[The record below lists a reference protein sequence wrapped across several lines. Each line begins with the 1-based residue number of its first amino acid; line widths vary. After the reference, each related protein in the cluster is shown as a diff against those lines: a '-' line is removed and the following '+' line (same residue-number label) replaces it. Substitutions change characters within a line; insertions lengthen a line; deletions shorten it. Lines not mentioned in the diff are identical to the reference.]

1 MPTAQES
8 ADTTALPRELNEF
21 LVELS
26 TALHKY
32 SMYPDGHPLLETAS
46 QGIARRLKPILA
58 ERPTFSI
65 GIARDHLLIDG
76 MSSDLGSAVLRELAV
91 KFYRREIGGLRILEG
106 VEDGELAEV
115 LKQVGRDAS
124 KSGPAGKTKEK
135 AKDKG
140 KAKPDE
146 GDDPNAEPAP
156 VAEQNRDW
164 PHIRLLPLS
173 YDQLEMQDGAAA
185 PDDAERGT
193 WANQLWQRLA
203 RSAVGTEM
211 GGAITVPEMPNDPLA
226 LAAAIERRDNDPDFD
241 KGILGMFG
249 NFMQEIRTKGGT
261 AAKALQVRVSNLVGA
276 MTPETLQRILK
287 VNTDWAQKKQL
298 MLNASH
304 TLAADTVLDLAKAV
318 ATASQHTMS
327 EALLLLLA
335 KLAKHAGQGTAARK
349 QKADAALRDNVRQL
363 INDWDH
369 AAELPEE
376 NYWETLEK
384 LIAEP
389 SKEAAASTMYDVPP
403 EHVVQLSLE
412 TEVFGTTTKYAV
424 AEMVKRGQIA
434 PLLALVDG
442 TPEDNK
448 VVWTLRRHLD
458 NTGTI
463 RRLLRDK
470 PIDFEVLFRLVS
482 RVGHPAAG
490 ALLDALEGEDER
502 GARWKL
508 FEMLAQLG
516 PEVGDAVVA
525 RLPKAPW
532 TMQRNLLLLMGRLPQ
547 WPKDFTPL
555 PYAHNP
561 DARVRREAYALLL
574 NDAKTRDK
582 AIVDAVGDADERIV
596 RAGLNAAVERGCPR
610 DALPV
615 LAHRLTERSL
625 EGMLGVLAVK
635 VLSPVRLSAVLDCL
649 VAATLAPKKRFRFRR
664 RLAPKTPVTVAALG
678 VLATV
683 WKQEPAAQKVLAIA
697 ARDDDPEIQ
706 AALRGAKSA

>member
-1 MPTAQES
+1 MTTAQES

-76 MSSDLGSAVLRELAV
+76 MSSDPGTAVLRELAV

-106 VEDGELAEV
+106 VEDAELAEV
-115 LKQVGRDAS
+115 LKQVGRDATKAAPAAAPGKRSS
-124 KSGPAGKTKEK
+124 KAQPVAGE
-135 AKDKG
+135 AS
-140 KAKPDE
+140 AV
-146 GDDPNAEPAP
+146 AVAP
-156 VAEQNRDW
+156 VPERDW

-173 YDQLEMQDGAAA
+173 YDQLELHDGAT
-185 PDDAERGT
+185 PHDDTEKST
-193 WANQLWQRLA
+193 WATQLWQRLA
-203 RSAVGTEM
+203 RSAVGIEM
-211 GGAITVPEMPNDPLA
+211 GGAITVPDLPNDPLA
-226 LAAAIERRDNDPDFD
+226 LASAIERREDDPDFD
-241 KGILGMFG
+241 KGILSIFG
-249 NFMQEIRTKGGT
+249 SFMEEIRSKGGT
-261 AAKALQVRVSNLVGA
+261 AAKALQMRVSNLIGA
-276 MTPETLQRILK
+276 MTPQTLQRILK
-287 VNTDWAQKKQL
+287 VNTDWAQQKQL

-304 TLAADTVLDLAKAV
+304 ALAADTVLDLAKAV

-349 QKADAALRDNVRQL
+349 QKADSALRENVRQL

-369 AAELPEE
+369 AAELPED
-376 NYWETLEK
+376 NYWQTLEK

-389 SKEAAASTMYDVPP
+389 GREAAASTMFDVPP
-403 EHVVQLSLE
+403 EHTVQLSLE
-412 TEVFGTTTKYAV
+412 TEVFGTTTKHAV

-482 RVGHPAAG
+482 RVGYPAAG

-502 GARWKL
+502 GSRWKL
-508 FEMLAQLG
+508 FEMLARLG
-516 PEVGDAVVA
+516 PEVGDAAVA

-532 TMQRNLLLLMGRLPQ
+532 TMQRNLLLLLGRLPK
-547 WPKDFTPL
+547 WPEGWTPL
-555 PYAHNP
+555 PYAQNP

-574 NDAKTRDK
+574 NDAKLRDK
-582 AIVDAVGDADERIV
+582 AIATAVGDADERIV

-610 DALPV
+610 DAIPV
-615 LAHRLTERSL
+615 LTHRLSEKTL
-625 EGMLGVLAVK
+625 EGMLGVLAIK
-635 VLSPVRLSAVLDCL
+635 VLAPIRLSDVLNCL
-649 VAATLAPKKRFRFRR
+649 IAATLGPKRALFFLRR
-664 RLAPKTPVTVAALG
+664 RLAPKTPVTVAAIA
-678 VLATV
+678 VLAST
-683 WKQEPAAQKVLAIA
+683 WGKEPTAQRVLAIA
-697 ARDDDPEIQ
+697 AKDDDPEIQ
-706 AALRGAKSA
+706 AALRGTRSA